1 MKTVHIIGAGVS
13 GLGAAHYLA
22 ERGIECVIHEASE
35 GVGGRAAGRMEGDI
49 LFEVGGKNFSSQW
62 TRFNALLTS
71 FGIGEFDPQHPDFHL
86 VLNNQLLK
94 MDKSRTLKGD
104 LRLGLRLGIRGSL
117 QLKNFLSYSRKHADE
132 LNHSN
137 GLIEEVE
144 KRWDHKPV
152 AGHFAPS
159 LLAGPIR
166 MFTIIMGAAEPG
178 EVYPSLLML
187 FTSGFGKGRHFAVRG
202 GIQRFHQALA
212 RNKQIRFG
220 ESVKRIAIADGKVTG
235 LEIDTGEGVQTIATD
250 AVISAVPAHVF
261 KRLVDLPA
269 AAQQACEEIRYFPL
283 AMINASYDK
292 PVFRDGINSIMF
304 DPGSVLG
311 HCSANRLYHPEQ
323 VRFTLSGAE
332 ARKVLHLPD
341 DELISLA
348 EAEFSRYLPITGNRV
363 KACVTRHMGG
373 ICAYAPYFSRV
384 KSTLLAGVETIGGLE
399 IAGDYLEGHTMEGC
413 LHSAELA
420 ARRLRQYLAQ

>member
-1 MKTVHIIGAGVS
+1 MKRVHIIGAGVS

-22 ERGIECVIHEASE
+22 EQGIECVIHEASD
-35 GVGGRAAGRMEGDI
+35 GIGGRAAGRTEGDM

-62 TRFNALLTS
+62 SRFNALLTS
-71 FGIGEFDPQHPDFHL
+71 FGLNEFDPQHPDFHL
-86 VLNNQLLK
+86 ILNDHLIK

-104 LRLGLRLGIRGSL
+104 LRLALQLGIRGSL
-117 QLKNFLSYSRKHADE
+117 QLKKFLGYSRKHADE
-132 LNHSN
+132 LNHTG

-144 KRWDHKPV
+144 KRWDHKTV

-159 LLAGPIR
+159 LLAGPMR
-166 MFTIIMGAAEPG
+166 MFSIIMGAAEPH
-178 EVYPSLLML
+178 EVYPSQLML
-187 FTSGFGKGRHFAVRG
+187 FTSGFGKGKHFAVRG

-212 RNKQIRFG
+212 RNKLIRLG
-220 ESVKRIAIADGKVTG
+220 ESVQRIVVADGKVTG
-235 LEIDTGEGVQTIATD
+235 LAIRTGEGVQRIETD

-261 KRLVDLPA
+261 KHLVVLPL
-269 AAQQACEEIRYFPL
+269 AAQRACEEIRYFPL
-283 AMINASYDK
+283 AMINARYDA

-304 DPGSVLG
+304 DPGSILG

-323 VRFTLSGAE
+323 VRFTLSGAA

-341 DELISLA
+341 EELLSLA
-348 EAEFSRYLPITGNRV
+348 EAEFSRHLPITGKRV

-373 ICAYAPYFSRV
+373 ICAYAPYYSRV

-420 ARRLRQYLAQ
+420 AGRLGQYLAR